1 MHELSLALEV
11 IDLASREAEKNGVSE
26 ILEME
31 IEVGTLSGVEADIFH
46 SALEM
51 IVKNTLLENTLI
63 KINRTPAIGLCNECN
78 KEFEMQERMATC
90 PVCHCFPIEIKG
102 GQDFRVISI
111 LAE

>member
-11 IDLASREAEKNGVSE
+11 IELASREAEKNDVST

-31 IEVGTLSGVEADIFH
+31 IEIGDLSGVEAETFQ

-51 IVKNTLLENTLI
+51 VVKNTLLENTHI
-63 KINRTPAIGLCNECN
+63 HINRTPATGKCSDCN
-78 KEFEMQERMATC
+78 KVFEMNERMATC
-90 PVCHCFPIEIKG
+90 PVCNSFPNEISG
-102 GQDFRVISI
+102 GTDFRVVSI